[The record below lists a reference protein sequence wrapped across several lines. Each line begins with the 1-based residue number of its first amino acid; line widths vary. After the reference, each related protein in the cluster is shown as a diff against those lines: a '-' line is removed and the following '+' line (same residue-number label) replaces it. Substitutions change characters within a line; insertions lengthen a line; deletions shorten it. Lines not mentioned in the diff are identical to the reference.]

1 LIEKY
6 INNNDFFNNDNDISE
21 AFAIAQNL
29 VKESNKA
36 YHG

>member
-21 AFAIAQNL
+21 AFIIAQNL